1 MKFTIKYKNGFIK
14 TIFIDGLYVYDD
26 KLIYRTEGK
35 QLEVELAYVEGFRAE
50 WNKEDWKWIRKHI

>member
-1 MKFTIKYKNGFIK
+1 MKFTIKYKNGFTK
-14 TIFIDGLYVYDD
+14 TISVDGLYVYDD

-50 WNKEDWKWIRKHI
+50 WNKED